1 MEFRE
6 CTSILWQIDK
16 CQFVGLLTVYIY
28 MLSRQLSQ
36 VTQLSRKLM
45 RRVATDNDSYT
56 SVMKVYVLHV
66 LSFKICGGLT
76 FLFTSIA
83 LKLDEVKNKCKKLI
97 I

>member
-1 MEFRE
+1 MYIMANRQV
-6 CTSILWQIDK
+6 SICWP
-16 CQFVGLLTVYIY
+16 FNSVY

-83 LKLDEVKNKCKKLI
+83 LKLDEVKNKCKKI
-97 I
+97 II